1 MPQTKRAAAEVA
13 GKKASDIITSED
25 KGEEVIIIDESK
37 QSNLEPKS
45 SKEKPI
51 IAGAA
56 AKEKLHAS
64 KETVNT
70 PKDSSMKGMEKMAD
84 KEENAQT
91 AKFDKT
97 RKVRLKI
104 YFSYICVLLVQIY
117 FNLFL
122 GIGRCG
128 CRTASKFSNLSVL
141 QMDIPILKTYIF
153 FFHLSLLL
161 KVKPKCLKNLN
172 LKRIKML
179 VCIR

>member
-1 MPQTKRAAAEVA
+1 MPQTKRAAAEIA
-13 GKKASDIITSED
+13 EKKASDIIKADD

-56 AKEKLHAS
+56 AKEKLNAS
-64 KETVNT
+64 KETANT

-84 KEENAQT
+84 REENAQT

-97 RKVRLKI
+97 KKVRLKI
-104 YFSYICVLLVQIY
+104 YFSYICVLLVQMV

-141 QMDIPILKTYIF
+141 QMDISILKTYLSF
-153 FFHLSLLL
+153 F
-161 KVKPKCLKNLN
+161 
-172 LKRIKML
+172 I
-179 VCIR
+179 